1 MNHRTHP
8 RLFCLAI
15 AAFALLLACYGR
27 AHAGPVKKGAKSSD
41 PRLTGPRDMN
51 YDHTIVPGVRIG
63 PVRLAGLVS
72 DAVQHLGNPDKVWRI
87 RLPNS
92 SSDEVYYWYKD
103 ECISFSWQDQGI
115 DPTIDSVDWA
125 RFAIEVWCNKW
136 STPDGIQVGTSMS
149 DLSRHLGDYC
159 PSNGDFA
166 NGDTLMIVTK
176 QGASYY
182 SKGRNSPID
191 SIIVEPAMDT
201 WHGMCKD

>member
-1 MNHRTHP
+1 MSVRLPFGEGLNNESPHAPTSFLLGDCRFRTP
-8 RLFCLAI
+8 TRLL
-15 AAFALLLACYGR
+15 R
-27 AHAGPVKKGAKSSD
+27 SRHAGPVKKGAKSSD

-149 DLSRHLGDYC
+149 DLSRHLG
-159 PSNGDFA
+159 
-166 NGDTLMIVTK
+166 V
-176 QGASYY
+176 
-182 SKGRNSPID
+182 
-191 SIIVEPAMDT
+191 IIVQVMGISPTAIP
-201 WHGMCKD
+201 